1 MKERNLDFDL
11 AHDQTACQCEQMR
24 LDEDKKIVVE

>member
-11 AHDQTACQCEQMR
+11 AHDQTACQSEQMR
-24 LDEDKKIVVE
+24 LDEKNVVE